1 MAVKVNAMASAAMAC
16 DASAVH
22 RLGSMDLSDKH
33 VVVVGAAAGGA
44 AAALACARGGARVT
58 VVERIASPRAV
69 GAGIAIAA
77 NGLAVLRRLGVEEA
91 VVASAEKVGA
101 PRVVDG
107 RDRVLLRP
115 PPSASDVRVLRRSEL
130 QGILLDA
137 LAAHERI
144 EVKLGLTV
152 HEASRDGLL
161 RVAPT
166 PTTRGNPA
174 EVGEGET
181 LRADLVIG
189 ADGVHSRVRACG
201 DFGARVRKPGIP
213 YLRVLVPGDHA
224 TETEA
229 WTNEG
234 LFGSLRVRG
243 GTYAYASAGSP
254 AMQRALA
261 ARDLDAIR
269 RLWSKAYARAG
280 AVFAAVDAFEDVLV
294 NAIVRVD
301 CERWHDGRLVVLGD
315 AAHAMAPNL
324 GQGANS
330 ALVDAVTL
338 VDELQAATDF
348 EMGLRSWTAR
358 RRPKVKWVA
367 DTADALGA
375 MAELRGPVARFVR
388 DRLLMPMLALQGRI
402 GRDPTPRVLQE
413 PLEVLG

>member
-1 MAVKVNAMASAAMAC
+1 MAAAIMAGDPTAY
-16 DASAVH
+16 H
-22 RLGSMDLSDKH
+22 PPGSMDLTEKT
-33 VVVVGAAAGGA
+33 VVVVGAAVGGA
-44 AAALACARGGARVT
+44 AAALAFARAGARVT
-58 VVERIASPRAV
+58 VVERIAAPRAV

-77 NGLAVLRRLGVEEA
+77 NGLAVLRRLGVADA
-91 VVASAEKVGA
+91 VTAVAEQVGA

-107 RDRVLLRP
+107 RDRLLLRP

-137 LAAHERI
+137 LVAHEAI
-144 EVKLGLTV
+144 DVKLGLTV
-152 HEASRDGLL
+152 REATRDGVL
-161 RVAPT
+161 RLEPT
-166 PTTRGNPA
+166 SASGADESNGGDGRTI
-174 EVGEGET
+174 
-181 LRADLVIG
+181 RADLVIG

-201 DFGARVRKPGIP
+201 AFGARVRKPGIP

-229 WTNEG
+229 WTSEG

-269 RLWSKAYARAG
+269 RLWSKAYPRAG
-280 AVFAAVDAFEDVLV
+280 SVFAAVDAFDDVLV

-301 CERWHDGRLVVLGD
+301 CERWHDGRLVLLGD

-330 ALVDAVTL
+330 ALVDAATL
-338 VDELQAATDF
+338 VDELQSATDV
-348 EMGLRSWTAR
+348 ESGLRAWTAR

-375 MAELRGPVARFVR
+375 LAELRGPVARFLR
-388 DRLLMPMLALQGRI
+388 DRALMPLLALHGRI

-413 PLEVLG
+413 PLAILG